1 MPIPDNLGYAIEEE
15 TWQKSIDTLD
25 EKNQTEKILNGYIT
39 CTMQAWNTMRITD
52 RALWKDFREEF
63 NGWTLDTFKVA
74 NKTAL
79 KVLRLYLTTHR
90 V

>member
-1 MPIPDNLGYAIEEE
+1 
-15 TWQKSIDTLD
+15 
-25 EKNQTEKILNGYIT
+25 
-39 CTMQAWNTMRITD
+39 MRITD